1 MAIKTGR
8 YGRVRYNAAG
18 AVSPAALVSIIGLD
32 TWVLSMKQDYDE
44 VTQFGDSNKVY
55 VPGMQDISGSL
66 SGHLD
71 GTDLTLVAASHAAT
85 PGMLE
90 LAYNTQDLIGSPA
103 AALTFSGLA
112 YLDAEINTDVGTA
125 PKISASFRAAGSWTL
140 PA

>member
-1 MAIKTGR
+1 MIKTGR

-18 AVSPAALVSIIGLD
+18 AVSPPALVSLIGLD
-32 TWVLSMKQDYDE
+32 SWSLSLKQDYEE

-55 VPGMQDISGSL
+55 VPGMQDISGSV

-71 GTDLTLVAASHAAT
+71 GTDLTLVQASHAAT

-90 LAYNTQDLIGSPA
+90 LAYNTTDLIGSPP
-103 AALTFSGLA
+103 AALTFSGLS
-112 YLDAEINTDVGTA
+112 YLDAEINTAVAKA
-125 PKISASFRAAGSWTL
+125 PTVNASFRAAASWTL